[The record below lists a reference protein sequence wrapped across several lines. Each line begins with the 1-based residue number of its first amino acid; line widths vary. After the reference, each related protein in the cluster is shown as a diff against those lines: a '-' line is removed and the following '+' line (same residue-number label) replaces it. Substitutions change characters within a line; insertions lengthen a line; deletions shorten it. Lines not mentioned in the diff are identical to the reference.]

1 MGISGLIQG
10 LMSDPLSTLLY
21 LLISFL
27 AMCISISFHE
37 WAHAFTAY
45 KLGDP
50 TAKNL
55 GRMTLDPFAH
65 LDLMGAIMFVLF
77 GFGWARP
84 VVVNS
89 RNLKHFRRDDVL
101 ISLAGPFMNLL
112 LAFVFT
118 GIYYFVQID
127 GGWLRLI
134 LIYLISMNL
143 HFAVF
148 NLIPIYPLDG
158 YHVLT
163 SIFIKNNYK
172 VIHFMQRYGSIIL
185 IALIVTGAT
194 DAIIGWASDRILSLF
209 LAFFGLFG

>member
-118 GIYYFVQID
+118 GIFRADRRRLVTADTHISDQHEPPFCGVQPD
-127 GGWLRLI
+127 T
-134 LIYLISMNL
+134 YIS
-143 HFAVF
+143 
-148 NLIPIYPLDG
+148 
-158 YHVLT
+158 
-163 SIFIKNNYK
+163 S
-172 VIHFMQRYGSIIL
+172 
-185 IALIVTGAT
+185 
-194 DAIIGWASDRILSLF
+194 
-209 LAFFGLFG
+209 